1 MISDWK
7 RHRHLLVAVVA
18 VAAVTACNDGT
29 SPSGAAL
36 STAQADSLAETFVM
50 DASEIAEASAFNPST
65 GLNLSIATPPSAL
78 VAAVGPICTPTITPA
93 SPTNSDGDAVPDSIR
108 VDFTGCAFTRG
119 VMIHTL
125 SGTIDIIDPTPTT
138 TDYAARHV
146 LTNFTRSLENTLTQR
161 TVSARWNGTRQI
173 EGTADTL
180 GHTVTNMA
188 TDYTFANGATA
199 THTLNWVAR
208 FQADVAGSI
217 VLGDPL
223 PAGVWT
229 LTGTSTWAKGG
240 LTWSVAVSTITA
252 LHFNP
257 ACAAE
262 PQFDAGTLKLVVT
275 RAGAISTVTVDFTA
289 CGQYTVTRT

>member
-1 MISDWK
+1 MISEWK
-7 RHRHLLVAVVA
+7 RHRRLLVGVVA
-18 VAAVTACNDGT
+18 VAAITACNNGT
-29 SPSGAAL
+29 SPSGPAL
-36 STAQADSLAETFVM
+36 STAQADSLGETVVM
-50 DASEIAEASAFNPST
+50 DVSEIADASAFNQST
-65 GLNLSIATPPSAL
+65 GLSLSIAAAPSAL
-78 VAAVGPICTPTITPA
+78 VAAVGPMCAPIITPA

-108 VDFTGCAFTRG
+108 VDFTGCTFTRG

-125 SGTIDIIDPTPTT
+125 AGVIDIIDPTPAT

-146 LTNFTRSLENTLTQR
+146 LTDFTRSLENTLTQR

-180 GHTVTNMA
+180 GHTVTNMV

-223 PAGVWT
+223 PAGAWT

-262 PQFDAGTLKLVVT
+262 PQFDAGTLKTVVT
-275 RAGAISTVTVDFTA
+275 RAGATSTVMVDFTA

>member
-7 RHRHLLVAVVA
+7 RHRRLLAAMVA
-18 VAAVTACNDGT
+18 VATSTACSDGT

-36 STAQADSLAETFVM
+36 STAQADSLAETLVM
-50 DASEIAEASAFNPST
+50 DVSEIAEASAFNPST
-65 GLNLSIATPPSAL
+65 GLTLSSAAAPSAL
-78 VAAVGPICTPTITPA
+78 VAAVAPVCAPIITPA
-93 SPTNSDGDAVPDSIR
+93 SPTNSDGDPVPDSIR
-108 VDFTGCAFTRG
+108 VDFTGCTFTRG
-119 VMIHTL
+119 VMVHTL
-125 SGTIDIIDPTPTT
+125 AGLIDIIDPTPTT
-138 TDYAARHV
+138 TDYAVRHL
-146 LTNFTRSLENTLTQR
+146 LTNFTRSLENTLTQQ
-161 TVSARWNGTRQI
+161 TVAARWHGVRQI

-180 GHTVTNMA
+180 GQAVSNMV

-199 THTLNWVAR
+199 THTPNWVAR

-217 VLGDPL
+217 VLGNPL
-223 PAGVWT
+223 PAGAWT

-240 LTWSVAVSTITA
+240 LTWSIAVSTITA

-275 RAGAISTVTVDFTA
+275 RVGATSTVTVDLAA
-289 CGQYTVTRT
+289 CGQSTVTRT